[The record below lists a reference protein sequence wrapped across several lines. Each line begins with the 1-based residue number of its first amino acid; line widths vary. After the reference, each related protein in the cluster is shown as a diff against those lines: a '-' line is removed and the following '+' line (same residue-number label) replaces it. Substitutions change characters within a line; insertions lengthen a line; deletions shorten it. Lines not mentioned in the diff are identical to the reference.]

1 MKKLFGYFLL
11 AGALFVSSQVKSQDL
26 VKGNLSFLKG
36 STGVNVVFN
45 YDGVT
50 VGKEGKEENYLKR
63 KRDEKNNKEAG
74 SGDTWVENWN
84 ADKEKSYK
92 PRFIKLL
99 SKYTEWQLSEE
110 TKEKYTMVVHTTFIE
125 PGYNVGVSSG
135 AAKINLEISIYDASN
150 MNKVL
155 CKITMEDVKGGKG
168 QFDTASRVG
177 EAYAKAGKELG
188 KFIEKNAKK

>member
-1 MKKLFGYFLL
+1 MKKLFALFLT
-11 AGALFVSSQVKSQDL
+11 AGALFVSSQVEAQDL

-36 STGVNVVFN
+36 ATGVNVVFT
-45 YDGVT
+45 YDDLT

-63 KRDEKNNKEAG
+63 KKEEKNSKEPG

-99 SKYTEWQLSEE
+99 SKYTEWPLSEE
-110 TKEKYTMVVHTTFIE
+110 TKEKYTMVVHTKFIE
-125 PGYNVGVSSG
+125 PGYNVGISSG
-135 AAKINLEISIYDASN
+135 AAVINLEIAIYDASN
-150 MNKVL
+150 MNKAL
-155 CKITMEDVKGGKG
+155 AKITLEDVKGGKG

-188 KFIEKNAKK
+188 KFIVKNTK

>member
-1 MKKLFGYFLL
+1 MKKLFASFLL
-11 AGALFVSSQVKSQDL
+11 AGALFVSHQGKAQDL

-36 STGVNVVFN
+36 ATGVNVVFT
-45 YDGVT
+45 YDGLT

-63 KRDEKNNKEAG
+63 KKEEKNNKEAG

-99 SKYTEWQLSEE
+99 SKYTDWPLSEE
-110 TKEKYTMVVHTTFIE
+110 TKEKYTMVVHTSFIE

-135 AAKINLEISIYDASN
+135 AAVLNIDISIYDASN
-150 MNKVL
+150 MDKVL

-168 QFDTASRVG
+168 QFDTGSRVG

-188 KFIEKNAKK
+188 KFIEKNIK